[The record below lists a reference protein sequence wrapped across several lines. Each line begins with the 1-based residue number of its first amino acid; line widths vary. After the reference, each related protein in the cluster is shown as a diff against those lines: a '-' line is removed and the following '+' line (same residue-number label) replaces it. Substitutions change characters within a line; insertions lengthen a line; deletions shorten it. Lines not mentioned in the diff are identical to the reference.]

1 MWRFRITRQM
11 YESAAVGTISTF
23 SGLGLSSLLDGIVS
37 LNISNIVGLLFE
49 SVVDFFG
56 QKLVFAPKSSS
67 NLTRFG
73 GRFIVGKA
81 AAIFITQVIFM
92 GFMRLL
98 SEKDRKKPMDI
109 QFTRLAAAVIAWIPH
124 FVLRK
129 YWIFV

>member
-1 MWRFRITRQM
+1 MGGFHITRQM

-23 SGLGLSSLLDGIVS
+23 SGLGLSSLLDGVAS
-37 LNISNIVGLLFE
+37 LDVSNIVGLLFE

-56 QKLVFAPKSSS
+56 QKLVFAPKSPS
-67 NLTRFG
+67 NLTGFG
-73 GRFIVGKA
+73 GRFVVGKA
-81 AAIFITQVIFM
+81 AAILITQVIFM

-109 QFTRLAAAVIAWIPH
+109 QFARLAAAILAWIPH